1 MFRFGTR
8 SLDVAKQTTLII
20 LNEEMNDITKKVKS
34 LEESGLLKKD
44 VSETLKKWGRQT
56 QRPIF
61 Q

>member
-1 MFRFGTR
+1 MFRFSTR

-20 LNEEMNDITKKVKS
+20 LNEEMNDIMKKVKS